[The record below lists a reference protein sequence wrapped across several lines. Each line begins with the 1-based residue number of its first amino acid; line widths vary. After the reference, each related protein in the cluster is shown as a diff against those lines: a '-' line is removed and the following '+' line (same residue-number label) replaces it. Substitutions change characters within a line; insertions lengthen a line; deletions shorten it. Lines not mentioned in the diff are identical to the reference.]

1 MTGEEKTAWTSAI
14 SAGAGLIAYLV
25 FALTALSGDIAV
37 AEIDFSL
44 PLLGCMFGIVIPVW
58 VMRGSMLRPAKA
70 QEVGRDERDMDIAL
84 RGDRVRHQ
92 ILLLTFAIVLSLALN
107 EGEYFW
113 IAGCIFVGVSLS
125 FVIGAAVQI
134 SGYRNGVRSL

>member
-70 QEVGRDERDMDIAL
+70 QEVGRDERDM
-84 RGDRVRHQ
+84 GKQ
-92 ILLLTFAIVLSLALN
+92 
-107 EGEYFW
+107 
-113 IAGCIFVGVSLS
+113 
-125 FVIGAAVQI
+125 
-134 SGYRNGVRSL
+134 